1 MIDYIMPE
9 VSNKLSTWKLID
21 NVSDGWA
28 GIESNIEKFVLQEDG
43 EEQKSYDN
51 RVTKLTHFDYFN
63 NTVDGITGL
72 IFKNR
77 IKLSEDT
84 PTQILDL
91 IEDIDLNGTHLDNFI
106 ANSFKKALQKGVSF
120 TLVDLPKVEELKNKA
135 DEINQNI
142 RPYLIDIA
150 PENVTAW
157 KTSKINNRTVLTMVK
172 IREFQTIDDAKNP
185 YAIIQKE
192 VFRVLKIGTWELWEK
207 DDKGNEALIDD
218 GTTNLDYIPF
228 YCLNLSKEDTFLS
241 KLPFLDLAKLNIAHT
256 QIFTDTRHSA
266 HIASVPMLKLLGI
279 QKDELKG
286 FIVSA
291 NKAISSN
298 NSDAKVDWLDYDGK
312 GVAVNDT
319 LMLKIEKRMAEIG
332 LNVLAGS
339 DNNGNVTATEIRIS
353 TTKEQ
358 SKITKWVNNLSDTYN
373 NILLALAGAYGLNYG
388 GSIEI
393 EADIIK
399 EPLTPQEI
407 QAYSSMVSNGQM
419 SIDTL
424 WATLKTHKN
433 LPDEFDAEVE
443 KELVSVDGLPLKN
456 E

>member
-1 MIDYIMPE
+1 MIDYVMLE

-21 NVSDGWA
+21 NISNGWV
-28 GIESNIEKFVLQEDG
+28 GIESNISNFIPKEDG
-43 EEQKSYDN
+43 EQDKSYNN

-63 NTVDGITGL
+63 NTIGGIVGL

-84 PTQILDL
+84 PSQILDL
-91 IEDIDLNGTHLDNFI
+91 IEDIDLQGTHLDNFI
-106 ANSFKKALQKGVSF
+106 ANSFKSALQKGVSF

-157 KTSKINNRTVLTMVK
+157 KTSKINNKTVLTMVK
-172 IREFQTIDDAKNP
+172 IREFQTIDDDKNP
-185 YAIIQKE
+185 YATISKE
-192 VFRVLKIGTWELWEK
+192 VFRVLKIGTWELWELDENK
-207 DDKGNEALIDD
+207 KEILIDS

-228 YCLNLSKEDTFLS
+228 YCLNLAKEDTFLS

-279 QKDELKG
+279 QQNELND
-286 FIVSA
+286 FVVSA
-291 NKAISSN
+291 NKAITSTN
-298 NSDAKVDWLDYDGK
+298 QDAKVDWLDYDGK
-312 GVAVNDT
+312 GVSVNDT
-319 LMLKIEKRMAEIG
+319 LMLKIEKRMGEIG
-332 LNVLAGS
+332 LNVLAGGN
-339 DNNGNVTATEIRIS
+339 NNGDVTATEIRIS

-419 SIDTL
+419 SIETL
-424 WATLKTHKN
+424 WQTLKTHKN
-433 LPDEFDAEVE
+433 LPDDFDSEVE
-443 KELVSVDGLPLKN
+443 KEKIATDGLLTSN